1 MMARSPSLEQ
11 EISMKTILVGYD
23 QTDPS
28 ERALERALELAKAF
42 EAKILITSVARV
54 MADAGTGR
62 SMGGLDPT
70 DSPEEHA
77 AEMQSAAERVKT
89 AGLTAELVRAIGD
102 PAEAIV
108 KAAEQY
114 GADLI
119 VVGAR
124 ERGWMQRMLDH
135 SVSQDVARH
144 ARCDVLIVH

>member
-1 MMARSPSLEQ
+1 
-11 EISMKTILVGYD
+11 MKTILVAYD
-23 QTDPS
+23 QTEPS
-28 ERALERALELAKAF
+28 ERALERALEVAKTF
-42 EAKILITSVARV
+42 QSKLLITSVAHV

-62 SMGGLDPT
+62 SMGGIDPT
-70 DSPEEHA
+70 DSPETHA
-77 AEMQSAAERVKT
+77 AELKAAADKAT
-89 AGLTAELVRAIGD
+89 AAGISAELVRALGD

-108 KAAEQY
+108 KAAEQN

-124 ERGWMQRMLDH
+124 DRGWMQRLLDH

>member
-1 MMARSPSLEQ
+1 
-11 EISMKTILVGYD
+11 MKTILVGYD
-23 QTDPS
+23 QSEPS

-42 EAKILITSVARV
+42 QAKLLITSVARV

-70 DSPEEHA
+70 DSPESHA
-77 AEMQSAAERVKT
+77 AELQAAADKAKA
-89 AGLTAELVRAIGD
+89 AGLSAELVRAIGD
-102 PAEAIV
+102 AAEAIV
-108 KAAEQY
+108 KAAEQND
-114 GADLI
+114 ADLI

>member
-1 MMARSPSLEQ
+1 
-11 EISMKTILVGYD
+11 MKTILVGYD
-23 QTDPS
+23 QTDQS

-42 EAKILITSVARV
+42 EAKILVTSVARV

-77 AEMQSAAERVKT
+77 AELQSAAERAKA
-89 AGLTAELVRAIGD
+89 AGVTVELVRALGD

-108 KAAEQY
+108 KAAEQN

>member
-1 MMARSPSLEQ
+1 
-11 EISMKTILVGYD
+11 MKTILVGYD
-23 QTDPS
+23 QTEPS

-42 EAKILITSVARV
+42 QAKLLITSVTPV

-70 DSPEEHA
+70 DTPDSHA
-77 AEMQSAAERVKT
+77 AELKT
-89 AGLTAELVRAIGD
+89 ATDKATAAGVTAEPVRALGD
-102 PAEAIV
+102 AAEAIV
-108 KAAEQY
+108 KAAEQND
-114 GADLI
+114 ADLI

-135 SVSQDVARH
+135 SVSADVARH

>member
-1 MMARSPSLEQ
+1 
-11 EISMKTILVGYD
+11 MKTILVGYD

-28 ERALERALELAKAF
+28 ERALERAIELAKAF

-70 DSPEEHA
+70 DSPEEHD
-77 AEMQSAAERVKT
+77 AEMKSAAERITT
-89 AGLTAELVRAIGD
+89 AGLSAELVRAIGD

-108 KAAEQY
+108 KAAEQK

>member
-1 MMARSPSLEQ
+1 V
-11 EISMKTILVGYD
+11 KTILVGYD
-23 QTDPS
+23 QTEPS
-28 ERALERALELAKAF
+28 ERALDRALELAKAF
-42 EAKILITSVARV
+42 QGKLLITSVARV

-70 DSPEEHA
+70 DSPESHA
-77 AEMQSAAERVKT
+77 AALQAAADKAAA
-89 AGLTAELVRAIGD
+89 AGLSAEVVRAIGD
-102 PAEAIV
+102 AAEAIV
-108 KAAEQY
+108 KAAEQND
-114 GADLI
+114 ADLI